1 MNFRTAAVEGRIV
14 RWLEYLA
21 SYDFKVLFRSGASQR
36 NADGI
41 SRRPCVAE
49 NCEYCDRTDKR
60 YTYEDSELAI
70 RAAGEYLES
79 IDKGEST
86 ETDCLSRQFSSNLDE
101 LVSSDSQRGNSKSS
115 VKVHLHEPSYEES
128 IPDSSNKG
136 GTRKYLFL
144 TLL

>member
-49 NCEYCDRTDKR
+49 NWV
-60 YTYEDSELAI
+60 LW
-70 RAAGEYLES
+70 
-79 IDKGEST
+79 
-86 ETDCLSRQFSSNLDE
+86 
-101 LVSSDSQRGNSKSS
+101 
-115 VKVHLHEPSYEES
+115 
-128 IPDSSNKG
+128 
-136 GTRKYLFL
+136 
-144 TLL
+144 